1 MSITRARGGN
11 VFCRGCI
18 DAGTESA
25 TKKLLNGVRLG
36 GLRSA
41 FRRER
46 VYQLR
51 MFRSPNTAIARRAGM
66 KRETPEFGPR
76 TFD

>member
-1 MSITRARGGN
+1 
-11 VFCRGCI
+11 
-18 DAGTESA
+18 
-25 TKKLLNGVRLG
+25 
-36 GLRSA
+36 
-41 FRRER
+41 

-76 TFD
+76 TFG